1 MYMLGEL
8 ENVIEVLAS
17 NNNELRQIIF
27 LTLKMSFFST
37 VISSIVGVS
46 GSIFLTAITVKN
58 IKKYCI
64 RIINTLMGIPP
75 VVGGLVV
82 FLLFSRSGPFGQLRW
97 MYSLNVMVIAQ
108 VLLITPVVIGLSAP
122 VLEKKQSEI
131 SETIYGLRI
140 SRGKKVFLLLY
151 ECKNQL
157 IGIVMAAF
165 GRSIAEVGAVQLVG
179 GNVQYKTR
187 VMTTAIMLETNRGNF
202 KFAISL
208 GIVLLICSFMVNV
221 FASVITDN
229 LDNKV

>member
-1 MYMLGEL
+1 
-8 ENVIEVLAS
+8 
-17 NNNELRQIIF
+17 
-27 LTLKMSFFST
+27 
-37 VISSIVGVS
+37 
-46 GSIFLTAITVKN
+46 
-58 IKKYCI
+58 
-64 RIINTLMGIPP
+64 
-75 VVGGLVV
+75 
-82 FLLFSRSGPFGQLRW
+82 
-97 MYSLNVMVIAQ
+97 MVIAQ